1 MRSKIFKFIRKA
13 SKVCLIAGIIGALL
27 LTVFNLIVVL
37 SSNSYMY
44 DKSDVASAGDLTQLN
59 GEDIDAIIVLGCG
72 VHGDTPTTLLADR
85 LDAAIGLYKESKV
98 APKILMSGD
107 HGRENY
113 NEVAVMRQYAIDRGV
128 PSEDIFMD
136 HAGFSTYETM
146 YRAKAIFG
154 VDSAVIVTQE
164 YHLYRALY
172 DARALGIN
180 CCGVEATG
188 HVFAGQLKWDLR
200 ELLARTKDFFFS
212 IIKPEPTFLG
222 DKIDITGN
230 GEVTLD

>member
-1 MRSKIFKFIRKA
+1 MKRLLKKIFKFCVIA
-13 SKVCLIAGIIGALL
+13 GLIAALL
-27 LTVFNLIVVL
+27 VLIFDLTVVFT
-37 SSNSYMY
+37 SKPYMY
-44 DKSDVASAGDLTQLN
+44 SK
-59 GEDIDAIIVLGCG
+59 EDISSVSEFDQLRDTDVEAIIVLGCG
-72 VHGDTPTTLLADR
+72 VHGDTPTTLLSDR
-85 LDAAIGLYKESKV
+85 LDAAIEIYKNAKV

-107 HGRENY
+107 HGRDNY

-146 YRAKAIFG
+146 YRAKYIFG
-154 VDSAVIVTQE
+154 VDTAVVVTQE

-172 DARALGIN
+172 DARALGIK

-188 HVFAGQLKWDLR
+188 HEFAGQFYWDCR
-200 ELLARTKDFFFS
+200 EILARTKDFFYS
-212 IIKPEPTFLG
+212 IFKPKPTYLG
-222 DKIDITGN
+222 DTIDITGS